1 MNPTS
6 NDGNSLEV
14 IVSDPVDN
22 SVLAG
27 TETTDAI
34 ENHSVE
40 TDGDDGDNG
49 SSSFWSG
56 NPMELAPESL
66 SIYKEM
72 QGAFTQKT
80 QDLASQR
87 RDFESDRST
96 LREQQAQLQQAYLAL
111 QAKQARPSPN
121 DGVVDGGQETG
132 MSVEELRKRFT
143 EKAKAGD
150 GFEALLEVMDT
161 RLKQQAAA
169 GASTNELQSLKAQMA
184 SLVDTVRPQQEAS
197 RLNTIF
203 EDLKRERYRE
213 FKDERVQQGIREV
226 LDSGDPTI
234 MSLLAQGTEDGYR
247 AALSLAGE
255 RSIRSINEGR
265 LIESAKRRADTGV
278 PSSASG
284 TSSSPLGSTVGLSMG
299 DLLDK
304 ILGEDKDLGRR
315 LG

>member
-1 MNPTS
+1 MDLTS
-6 NDGNSLEV
+6 SDGNSPEV
-14 IVSDPVDN
+14 APSEPVGNSD
-22 SVLAG
+22 LAG
-27 TETTDAI
+27 SETAVADPAPPA
-34 ENHSVE
+34 E
-40 TDGDDGDNG
+40 TATGDGDNG
-49 SSSFWSG
+49 NSSFWSG
-56 NPMELAPESL
+56 NPMELSPESL

-87 RDFESDRST
+87 RQFDADRDV
-96 LREQQAQLQQAYLAL
+96 LREQQAQLQQAFLAL
-111 QAKQARPSPN
+111 QARNAGPTPN
-121 DGVVDGGQETG
+121 DGAVDGSQETG
-132 MSVEELRKRFT
+132 SSVEELRKRFT

-150 GFEALLEVMDT
+150 GFAALLEVMDT

-169 GASTNELQSLKAQMA
+169 GATSDELRTLKAQMA

-197 RLNTIF
+197 RLNSIF
-203 EDLKRERYRE
+203 EDLKRDRYRE

-255 RSIRSINEGR
+255 RAIRSINEGR
-265 LIESAKRRADTGV
+265 MIESAKRRADTGV
-278 PSSASG
+278 PAGASG
-284 TSSSPLGSTVGLSMG
+284 TSSEPMGTTVGVSMS

-304 ILGEDKDLGRR
+304 ILGQDTDLGRR

>member
-1 MNPTS
+1 MDLTS
-6 NDGNSLEV
+6 SDGNSPEV
-14 IVSDPVDN
+14 APSEPVDN
-22 SVLAG
+22 SDLAG
-27 TETTDAI
+27 SEIAAADPAPLAETAT
-34 ENHSVE
+34 
-40 TDGDDGDNG
+40 GDGDNG
-49 SSSFWSG
+49 NSSFWSG
-56 NPMELAPESL
+56 NPMELSPESL

-87 RDFESDRST
+87 RQFDVDRDT
-96 LREQQAQLQQAYLAL
+96 LREQQAQLQQAFLAL
-111 QAKQARPSPN
+111 QAKNVGPTPN
-121 DGVVDGGQETG
+121 DGADDGGRETG
-132 MSVEELRKRFT
+132 VSVDELRKRFT

-150 GFEALLEVMDT
+150 GFAALLEVMDT

-169 GASTNELQSLKAQMA
+169 GATSDELQTLKAQMA
-184 SLVDTVRPQQEAS
+184 SLVDAVRPQQEAS

-203 EDLKRERYRE
+203 EDLKRDRYRE

-255 RSIRSINEGR
+255 RAIRSINEGR
-265 LIESAKRRADTGV
+265 MIESAKRRADTGV
-278 PSSASG
+278 PAGASG
-284 TSSSPLGSTVGLSMG
+284 TSSEPMGTTVGLSMG

-304 ILGEDKDLGRR
+304 ILGQDTDLGRR

>member
-27 TETTDAI
+27 TETTEAI

-203 EDLKRERYRE
+203 EDLKRENLRMSVSNRAFAKFLTRATPPSCLFSRRE
-213 FKDERVQQGIREV
+213 RRTVIA
-226 LDSGDPTI
+226 PPC
-234 MSLLAQGTEDGYR
+234 
-247 AALSLAGE
+247 LSLG
-255 RSIRSINEGR
+255 S
-265 LIESAKRRADTGV
+265 D
-278 PSSASG
+278 
-284 TSSSPLGSTVGLSMG
+284 PLGRSTKVV
-299 DLLDK
+299 
-304 ILGEDKDLGRR
+304 
-315 LG
+315 

>member
-1 MNPTS
+1 VDLTS
-6 NDGNSLEV
+6 GDGNSSEAALSEPAGNL
-14 IVSDPVDN
+14 D
-22 SVLAG
+22 LAG
-27 TETTDAI
+27 SETSDVIDAP
-34 ENHSVE
+34 SAE
-40 TDGDDGDNG
+40 TATSDGDNG
-49 SSSFWSG
+49 NSSFWSG
-56 NPMELAPESL
+56 NPMELSPESL
-66 SIYKEM
+66 PIYKEM

-87 RDFESDRST
+87 RQFESERET

-111 QAKQARPSPN
+111 QAKNAGPTPN
-121 DGVVDGGQETG
+121 DGAVDGSRETG
-132 MSVEELRKRFT
+132 VSVEELRKRFT

-150 GFEALLEVMDT
+150 GFAALLEVMDT

-169 GASTNELQSLKAQMA
+169 GATSDELRTLKAQMA

-197 RLNTIF
+197 RLNSIF
-203 EDLKRERYRE
+203 EDLKRDRYRE
-213 FKDERVQQGIREV
+213 FKDERVQQGIRKV

-255 RSIRSINEGR
+255 RAIRSINEGR

-278 PSSASG
+278 PSNSAG
-284 TSSSPLGSTVGLSMG
+284 TSSEPLGSTANMSMD

-304 ILGEDKDLGRR
+304 VLGQDSDLGKR

>member
-6 NDGNSLEV
+6 DDGNSLEV
-14 IVSDPVDN
+14 IASEPVDN
-22 SVLAG
+22 SALAG
-27 TETTDAI
+27 AETTDATQAPLG
-34 ENHSVE
+34 E
-40 TDGDDGDNG
+40 TSTGDGDNG
-49 SSSFWSG
+49 SGSFWSG

-87 RDFESDRST
+87 REFESDRT
-96 LREQQAQLQQAYLAL
+96 ALREQQAQLQQAYLAL
-111 QAKQARPSPN
+111 QAKQAGPSPN
-121 DGVVDGGQETG
+121 DGVVDGSQETG

-169 GASTNELQSLKAQMA
+169 GASTNELQTLKAQMA

-213 FKDERVQQGIREV
+213 FKDERVQQGIRTV

-255 RSIRSINEGR
+255 RAIRSINEGR

-278 PSSASG
+278 PSGASG
-284 TSSSPLGSTVGLSMG
+284 TSSEPLGTTVGMSMG